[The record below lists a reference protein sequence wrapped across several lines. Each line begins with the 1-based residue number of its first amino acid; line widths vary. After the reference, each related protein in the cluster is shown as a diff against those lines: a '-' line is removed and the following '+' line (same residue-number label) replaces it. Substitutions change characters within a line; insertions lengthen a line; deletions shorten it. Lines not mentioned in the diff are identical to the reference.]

1 MFGRFRWELCRCIQ
15 GMAWNDIKLKS
26 LTSEYMDYIQFYRK
40 NHDLSDEAREKVKL
54 QIQKGRNNSR
64 EIFLIDYEAWI
75 KSEANGALKINK
87 VARELLATYCP
98 FEKSIREKLSA
109 QRPYEVAMARG
120 KRNALKKKQELELKI
135 RTIQK
140 TTSEIPEE
148 IMETHGFYS
157 EMC

>member
-1 MFGRFRWELCRCIQ
+1 
-15 GMAWNDIKLKS
+15 
-26 LTSEYMDYIQFYRK
+26 
-40 NHDLSDEAREKVKL
+40 
-54 QIQKGRNNSR
+54 
-64 EIFLIDYEAWI
+64 
-75 KSEANGALKINK
+75 
-87 VARELLATYCP
+87 
-98 FEKSIREKLSA
+98 
-109 QRPYEVAMARG
+109 MARG